1 MHERE
6 GESEKDQRNKNQT
19 SKKIFAF
26 VFASACCE
34 RIIGWRRKD
43 VLPSLEHTIIAETS
57 IRLTKYSVVM
67 FTVLKL
73 SLFW

>member
-26 VFASACCE
+26 VFAFARCE
-34 RIIGWRRKD
+34 RTLGWTRKD
-43 VLPSLEHTIIAETS
+43 ALPSLEHTIIAETS